1 MSDEPEGDALTGDIE
16 PIKPWTIRAI
26 PTEARDMAIGSARA
40 EGISVGAWLDRR
52 IREWCSDGAAPRPSG
67 TSLAVVRSAP
77 PVTPPATPAD
87 APDQVDRLSRILDA
101 MAKTEDPDIRTAAR
115 GAALAALAGLPGGK
129 LRKPKPI
136 LAGQGQP

>member
-1 MSDEPEGDALTGDIE
+1 MSDEPEGEALTGDIE

-67 TSLAVVRSAP
+67 TSLAVVRS
-77 PVTPPATPAD
+77 TPPAPSAD
-87 APDQVDRLSRILDA
+87 APDQVERLTRILDA
-101 MAKTEDPDIRTAAR
+101 MAKTDDADIRTAAR
-115 GAALAALAGLPGGK
+115 GAALAALAKLPGGK
-129 LRKPKPI
+129 LPKQKKPAP
-136 LAGQGQP
+136 